1 MRYNQNL
8 PNRRIDSNNING
20 QQLPSTSPVYH
31 NSRSKHY
38 TDHNQEAILI
48 ITHIT
53 ETIEIIKDIANRI
66 IIITIEA
73 EVIIETII
81 TEAEL
86 TFTTEQ

>member
-1 MRYNQNL
+1 MIRTTST
-8 PNRRIDSNNING
+8 DNN
-20 QQLPSTSPVYH
+20 YH
-31 NSRSKHY
+31 QHHQY
-38 TDHNQEAILI
+38 TTIPEAEHHTDHNQEAILI

-66 IIITIEA
+66 IIITKEA